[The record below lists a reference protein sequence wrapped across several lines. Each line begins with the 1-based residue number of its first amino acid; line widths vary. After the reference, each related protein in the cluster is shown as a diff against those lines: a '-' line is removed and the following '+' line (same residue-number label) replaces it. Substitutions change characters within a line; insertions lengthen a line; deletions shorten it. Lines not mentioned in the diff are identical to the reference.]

1 VTISLKD
8 FMCHPTVSN
17 AMTSDVV
24 QFPKNSLCDNQIK
37 SVDEYIEELR
47 CKLEKV
53 CTSNSLS
60 RKLCTETTIPKTS
73 ATNGFSQSQPYYRMP
88 MNSYL
93 GQPLSSSSLCG
104 GSALRTTEQSAHN
117 LKPSDP
123 PSDRPAPYAGLSEV
137 TQIPPQGSQ
146 AMPST

>member
-1 VTISLKD
+1 
-8 FMCHPTVSN
+8 
-17 AMTSDVV
+17 MT
-24 QFPKNSLCDNQIK
+24 
-37 SVDEYIEELR
+37 R
-47 CKLEKV
+47 ALEKSHTPIFSHELGTKTV
-53 CTSNSLS
+53 VPN
-60 RKLCTETTIPKTS
+60 TS
-73 ATNGFSQSQPYYRMP
+73 ATNGFSQSQSYYGMP

-123 PSDRPAPYAGLSEV
+123 PSDRLAPYAGLSEV